1 MYFSNLQHPTTKRA
15 YKKLPAR
22 SPLSNPSAGAILEPS
37 DRAKAKAANSYLP
50 FSHRATNTVAKS
62 TAGKSDA
69 ARPKKLC
76 LKIGVSKTNKGGR
89 QAKIALP
96 RRVKFQPIQKSN
108 TAKIPI
114 KSKWATKRPD
124 SSNAKTKGI

>member
-1 MYFSNLQHPTTKRA
+1 MW
-15 YKKLPAR
+15 
-22 SPLSNPSAGAILEPS
+22 
-37 DRAKAKAANSYLP
+37 AKAKYRNARIPVPPRRVTQITKTANSYLP

-96 RRVKFQPIQKSN
+96 RRGKSQPIQKSN